1 MQRSVTAIIQA
12 RMTSTRLPGKVM
24 LEVLGKPLLGYLVE
38 RLADAARIDR
48 IVVATTTNPEDDI
61 VAEFSR
67 KAGLDLFRGSEHN
80 VLERYTRAATVYQ
93 ADHILRI
100 TADCP
105 LIDPVLVDAL
115 VDFYFKGE
123 FDYALNCEPP
133 TLPDGLDAEV
143 FSFAV
148 LQQTHENAT
157 LPSER
162 EHVTPYMRK
171 HPEIFS
177 IGRWRNAQDWSHL
190 RWTVDE
196 PEDFHLVSRVIKA
209 LYSQNQHFGTT
220 DVMALLAQNPTL
232 GTINAR
238 FQRNEGMLSSRLLDD
253 KQIGL

>member
-196 PEDFHLVSRVIKA
+196 PEDFHFVSRVIKA
-209 LYSQNQHFGTT
+209 LYYQNQHFGTA
-220 DVMALLAQNPTL
+220 DVLALLAENPTL